1 MPDLSDYPARVTRA
15 VAMELLCV
23 NTDRAF
29 KKVVDANPRL
39 RHKLPGETR
48 WRYLREEIARLLSP
62 NAASRAGVSTQAGRP
77 SVCDPRGRKS
87 KP

>member
-1 MPDLSDYPARVTRA
+1 MIELNQYPARVSRTI
-15 VAMELLCV
+15 AMQLLCISSKRV
-23 NTDRAF
+23 F

-39 RHKLPGETR
+39 RHRLAGETR

-62 NAASRAGVSTQAGRP
+62 NAKP